1 MEKPEIREFEYWI
14 LKVNEIKMTRP
25 SIASKTFRASCV
37 VMSMVLL
44 ILCAAQVLAQDKKEA
59 KEGGGDL
66 AAKTQNPVGAMYSLP
81 FKFTFDYGAD
91 NGEATFLSINPVIP
105 VTVGDWN
112 LINRVLMPLID
123 TPGLV
128 TGTPEI
134 PNPVPG
140 DGATGLGD
148 INYSV
153 FLSPAKPG
161 KIIWGI
167 GPSLTMDTA
176 TDDQLGS
183 GKWSAGPTAVIL
195 IQPKP
200 WTLGLLGRQL
210 WSFAGDSDRANV
222 NQLLLEPFIN
232 YNLGNGWYLI
242 TDINLTANWQS
253 DSRNRWT
260 IPLGGGAG
268 KMFGI
273 GSQKMNTKLE
283 AYYNVVKPNGAPDWS
298 MSWTLQFLFP
308 R

>member
-1 MEKPEIREFEYWI
+1 MRYKILLSLFLVILLSTSVVFGQKAEK
-14 LKVNEIKMTRP
+14 T
-25 SIASKTFRASCV
+25 SSDQ
-37 VMSMVLL
+37 
-44 ILCAAQVLAQDKKEA
+44 AQ
-59 KEGGGDL
+59 GGEDL

-81 FKFTFDYGAD
+81 FKFTFDYGAA
-91 NGEATFLSINPVIP
+91 NGEATFLNIQPVIP

-112 LINRVLMPLID
+112 LINRVIVPLID

-153 FLSPAKPG
+153 FLSPAEPG
-161 KIIWGI
+161 KVIWGV
-167 GPSLTMDTA
+167 GPSLMMDTA
-176 TDDQLGS
+176 TDDELGS
-183 GKWSAGPTAVIL
+183 GKWSAGPTAVVL

-200 WTLGLLGRQL
+200 WTLGMLGRQI
-210 WSFAGDSDRANV
+210 WSFAGDSDRASV
-222 NQLLLEPFIN
+222 SQLLLEPFIN
-232 YNLGNGWYLI
+232 YNLDNGWYLT
-242 TDINLTANWQS
+242 TDMILTANWQA
-253 DSRNRWT
+253 DSSNRWT

-268 KMFGI
+268 KVFAI

-283 AYYNVVKPNGAPDWS
+283 AYYNVEKPTGAPDWS
-298 MSWTLQFLFP
+298 LSWTLQFLFP

>member
-1 MEKPEIREFEYWI
+1 
-14 LKVNEIKMTRP
+14 MTRS
-25 SIASKTFRASCV
+25 SIATKIFRAFCSV
-37 VMSMVLL
+37 IFTFLAV
-44 ILCAAQVLAQDKKEA
+44 LCAGQVPAQEKNEKKEG
-59 KEGGGDL
+59 GGGDL

-91 NGEATFLSINPVIP
+91 NGEATFLNIQPVIP
-105 VTVGDWN
+105 VTVGNWN
-112 LINRVLMPLID
+112 LINRVIMPLID

-134 PNPVPG
+134 PNPVQG

-153 FLSPAKPG
+153 FVSPAEPG

-167 GPSLTMDTA
+167 GPSVMMNTA

-183 GKWSAGPTAVIL
+183 GKWSAGPTAVVL
-195 IQPKP
+195 VQPKP
-200 WTLGLLGRQL
+200 WTIGLLGRQL

-222 NQLLLEPFIN
+222 NQLLLEPFVN
-232 YNLGNGWYLI
+232 YNLAKGWYLI
-242 TDINLTANWQS
+242 SDMILTANWQA
-253 DSRNRWT
+253 DSKNRWV
-260 IPLGGGAG
+260 IPLGGGVG
-268 KMFGI
+268 KMFEI

-283 AYYNVVKPNGAPDWS
+283 AYYNAVKPDGAPDWT